1 MTKYREIIRLT
12 GLGFSQRNIMA
23 SCGVAQ
29 KTVVKVQKRARELN
43 LSWPLDES
51 MTDTELQRLMFAKE
65 SLVSKNK
72 RMPDYDYGEGEEVNY
87 EAYTELIH
95 YLIEKDLCDSLIVTG
110 TTGEAS
116 LLTFDERVKL
126 METAVKAADGRK
138 SVIAGTG
145 CASTKETIALTKEAE
160 KLGIETCLIVCPFYN
175 KPTQEGIYQHF
186 KSIAENTTCNIL
198 LYNIPIF
205 VGVNIEAETVS
216 RLAGIPNIVGIKD
229 EAGINPTQVTDFFL
243 ATEKIDPEFAI
254 YNGDDVML
262 LPTIVQGAMGL
273 VSGGAHI
280 FGHEIRK
287 IFECFAEGKNEEAKE
302 LFIPLYRFCKTTGQN
317 GRILPNS
324 IMRPAVE
331 LVTGIKLGP
340 ARSPLAPATDEEM
353 AVTVKVLKEIGK
365 ARSLPAISA
374 IRR

>member
-1 MTKYREIIRLT
+1 MNK
-12 GLGFSQRNIMA
+12 F
-23 SCGVAQ
+23 
-29 KTVVKVQKRARELN
+29 
-43 LSWPLDES
+43 
-51 MTDTELQRLMFAKE
+51 
-65 SLVSKNK
+65 VSKYGQILL
-72 RMPDYDYGEGEEVNY
+72 PLITPYGEGEEVNY

-138 SVIAGTG
+138 PVIAGTG

-216 RLAGIPNIVGIKD
+216 RLAEIPNIVGIKD

-262 LPTIVQGAMGL
+262 LPTIVQGAMGNIINL
-273 VSGGAHI
+273 RLDITHLYYPAKNSFQKGRLKRREI
-280 FGHEIRK
+280 FT
-287 IFECFAEGKNEEAKE
+287 E
-302 LFIPLYRFCKTTGQN
+302 LLLYTLTT
-317 GRILPNS
+317 
-324 IMRPAVE
+324 
-331 LVTGIKLGP
+331 
-340 ARSPLAPATDEEM
+340 
-353 AVTVKVLKEIGK
+353 
-365 ARSLPAISA
+365 
-374 IRR
+374 